1 MLHHLHIR
9 QFAIIEELDIE
20 FGPGMTVL
28 SGETGAGKSILIDAL
43 GLLLGDRADSDSV
56 RDGAKRAEISAEFG
70 LQDAPQASAWLEER
84 ELSDEDEPLNCLI
97 RRSIS
102 SDGRGRATVNG
113 APVTVRDLK
122 ELGESLLDIHGQHAH
137 QSLLKGDEQRDL
149 LDDFGKHM
157 ALRQKIADVCKQ
169 HRDALKKLHDL
180 SGSGEDHARRLDYL
194 RYQIQEL
201 DALAM
206 GETELV
212 ELETEHKRLA
222 NAGRLL
228 EDGQRALA
236 LLYGD
241 DGGSGYDLTGQAAGL
256 LQALG
261 NVETAFSD
269 IAETVESARI
279 QIQEAANSLRHDLEG
294 MDLDPARLDWVN
306 NRLTAIHDLARKHHV
321 NPEELP
327 AHFESLKAE
336 LAQLDNAGEEI
347 AALEQQCIDCR
358 AQYQDLAA
366 KLHKAR
372 NKTAK
377 DLASRIQAIV
387 RELGMP
393 QAEFLIA
400 VEAREDEELHSSG
413 SDRIEFRICANP
425 GQTARSLNKVA
436 SGGELSRISLAIQ
449 VIAADSTQV
458 PSLIFDEV
466 DSGIGGG
473 VAEIVGRQ
481 LKTLG
486 SSRQALCVTHL
497 PQVAAQA
504 RQQLFVYKK
513 VQDGNTRTAIRVL
526 EGNDRIEELAR
537 MLGGVEITEQTRA
550 HAEEM
555 LLQAAS

>member
-1 MLHHLHIR
+1 
-9 QFAIIEELDIE
+9 
-20 FGPGMTVL
+20 MTVL

-84 ELSDEDEPLNCLI
+84 ELGDEDAPEACLI
-97 RRSIS
+97 RRTIS
-102 SDGRGRATVNG
+102 SDGRGRATING

-137 QSLLKGDEQRDL
+137 QSLLKGTEQRDL
-149 LDDFGKHM
+149 LDDFGGHM
-157 ALRQKIADVCKQ
+157 ALRQQIA
-169 HRDALKKLHDL
+169 ALCTQYSDTQTRLQTL
-180 SGSGEDHARRLDYL
+180 SGSGEDHTRRLDYL

-201 DALAM
+201 EGLAL
-206 GETELV
+206 GVEELG

-228 EDGQRALA
+228 DDGQRALA

-241 DGGSGYDLTGQAAGL
+241 DSSEAGNSGYDLTGQASHLLLGL
-256 LQALG
+256 SQLEAS
-261 NVETAFSD
+261 FSEITD
-269 IAETVESARI
+269 SVESARI
-279 QIQEAANSLRHDLEG
+279 QIQEAANTLRHNLDS

-321 NPEELP
+321 KPEELP
-327 AHFESLKAE
+327 AHFESLKSE

-347 AALEQQCIDCR
+347 AALEQQLTLCR
-358 AQYQDLAA
+358 QQYSELAA
-366 KLHKAR
+366 RLHKAR
-372 NKTAK
+372 NKTATE
-377 DLASRIQAIV
+377 LANSIQAIV

-400 VEAREDEELHSSG
+400 VEDRGDEQLHTTG
-413 SDRIEFRICANP
+413 HDRVEFRICANP
-425 GQTARSLNKVA
+425 GQTARPLSKVA

-449 VIAADSTQV
+449 VIAANSTQV

-486 SSRQALCVTHL
+486 NSRQTLCVTHL

-504 RQQLFVYKK
+504 RQQLFVYKE
-513 VQDGNTRTAIRVL
+513 VIGGNTRTAIRVL
-526 EGNDRIEELAR
+526 EGKERVEELAR
-537 MLGGVEITEQTRA
+537 MLGGVEITQQTRS